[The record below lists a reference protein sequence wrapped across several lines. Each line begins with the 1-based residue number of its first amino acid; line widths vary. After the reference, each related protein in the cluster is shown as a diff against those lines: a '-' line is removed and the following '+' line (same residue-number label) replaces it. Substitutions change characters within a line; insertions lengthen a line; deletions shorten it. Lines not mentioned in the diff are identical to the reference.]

1 MVLLDAL
8 GRRWSLRIL
17 WELRG
22 DALRFRALRAA
33 CDDASPTVLNDRLS
47 LLREL
52 KLVDLSDRGYEL
64 TSHGRE
70 LGRTLAQLDVWAES
84 WAEALDDPS
93 EK

>member
-22 DALRFRALRAA
+22 DALRFRALRSA

-52 KLVDLSDRGYEL
+52 KLVDLGDDGYAL
-64 TSHGRE
+64 TSYGRE
-70 LGRTLAQLDVWAES
+70 LGQTLARLDVWADA
-84 WAEALDDPS
+84 WAEGLDDPS